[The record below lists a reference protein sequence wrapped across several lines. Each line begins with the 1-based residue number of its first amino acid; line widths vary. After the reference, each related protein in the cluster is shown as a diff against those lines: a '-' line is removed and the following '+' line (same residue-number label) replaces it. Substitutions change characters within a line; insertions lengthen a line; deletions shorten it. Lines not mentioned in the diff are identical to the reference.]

1 MPIIVIGDNGGF
13 EFKKP
18 DKKAESKEIKSI
30 KNTAKTHPAPAK
42 KHRLSTEEEEARLI
56 AIQKKNPY
64 NMEINM
70 KLAAFYSSQNNW
82 PEAEH
87 HQEIVEWLDRIKRF
101 VSTR

>member
-1 MPIIVIGDNGGF
+1 MPIIVIGDDGGF

-18 DKKAESKEIKSI
+18 DKKVVQKEKKPIKHLP
-30 KNTAKTHPAPAK
+30 KVPL
-42 KHRLSTEEEEARLI
+42 LSAEEEEARLI

-64 NMEINM
+64 DMEINM
-70 KLAAFYSSQNNW
+70 KLAVFYSSHNNW

-101 VSTR
+101 VSAR